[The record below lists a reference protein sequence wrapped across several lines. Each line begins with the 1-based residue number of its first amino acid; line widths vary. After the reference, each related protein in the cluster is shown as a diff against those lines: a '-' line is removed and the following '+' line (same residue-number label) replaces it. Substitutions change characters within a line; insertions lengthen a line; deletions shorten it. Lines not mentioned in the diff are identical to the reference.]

1 MWVLHKQ
8 VFTERESDRARDEAF
23 PEPFPN
29 STGCHDQGCIFYQ
42 GLPARLLSQP
52 YPLPKHKY
60 GGSESER
67 LGECR
72 ESWGD
77 TKWKQRMEESMIWH
91 RSFVRF
97 TQQISIQT
105 DCRLSAFF
113 FFKGW
118 HVMSAAP
125 LWTLRGHGLT
135 LLQEM
140 NTAASLAV
148 LHAVMCASLL
158 ARTACAIVIDAPI

>member
-1 MWVLHKQ
+1 MGFAKVCQGCINVSLAQ
-8 VFTERESDRARDEAF
+8 AGFYRERERQSDRARDEAF

-77 TKWKQRMEESMIWH
+77 TK
-91 RSFVRF
+91 
-97 TQQISIQT
+97 
-105 DCRLSAFF
+105 
-113 FFKGW
+113 
-118 HVMSAAP
+118 
-125 LWTLRGHGLT
+125 
-135 LLQEM
+135 
-140 NTAASLAV
+140 
-148 LHAVMCASLL
+148 
-158 ARTACAIVIDAPI
+158 